1 MAEFEGIDHID
12 IVVKDPDA
20 MAEFFLRL
28 GFAMVR
34 RAPPS
39 RGSIELRFPGGEGQP
54 VIELTPAHS
63 PSGKEFPLGLR
74 HMAIRSSDSSA
85 THAMLSEQGFSLSGA
100 PRKVADTGR
109 TVFSVI
115 DPEGNPLQITD

>member
-12 IVVKDPDA
+12 IVVKDPEI
-20 MAEFFLRL
+20 MAAFLMRL

-54 VIELTPAHS
+54 VIELTPAQS
-63 PSGKEFPLGLR
+63 PSGKQFPLGLR
-74 HMAIRSSDSSA
+74 HMAVRASDSA
-85 THAMLSEQGFSLSGA
+85 GMHALLTERGFSLSGE